1 MILTVGHV
9 AVFGREAVGLLKRMK
24 DDESKGKS
32 TDDMTAWV
40 NMNRIRFLTIDL
52 PAWICFLLGALGSL

>member
-1 MILTVGHV
+1 M

-32 TDDMTAWV
+32 VDDLAAWV
-40 NMNRIRFLTIDL
+40 NVNRLRFLTVDL
-52 PAWICFLLGALGSL
+52 PAWTCFLLGALGSF